1 MGAPLLVYRTGCT
14 ASVCMEMD
22 LQTALMTLC
31 TSKLGSMSA
40 NDRHDG
46 LSILQMYANLPDLYR
61 STHQADDEPLSFWY
75 AGISRDSLHKRR
87 LTGGKQKKW
96 RKKRK

>member
-1 MGAPLLVYRTGCT
+1 MALCSGMLGA
-14 ASVCMEMD
+14 MN
-22 LQTALMTLC
+22 
-31 TSKLGSMSA
+31 A
-40 NDRHDG
+40 NPRYDG
-46 LSILQMYANLPDLYR
+46 LSFLQMHAILPSLYK
-61 STHQADDEPLSFWY
+61 STRQSDDEPLSIWY

>member
-1 MGAPLLVYRTGCT
+1 MHQSLTKAQIQLLYKSCECSFVCVEQLEAAALCIAAK
-14 ASVCMEMD
+14 ASQPVVC
-22 LQTALMTLC
+22 
-31 TSKLGSMSA
+31 
-40 NDRHDG
+40 
-46 LSILQMYANLPDLYR
+46 
-61 STHQADDEPLSFWY
+61 

>member
-1 MGAPLLVYRTGCT
+1 MPSEEYTGQAERFSIAHSGDRSFLYGA
-14 ASVCMEMD
+14 
-22 LQTALMTLC
+22 
-31 TSKLGSMSA
+31 
-40 NDRHDG
+40 
-46 LSILQMYANLPDLYR
+46 
-61 STHQADDEPLSFWY
+61 